1 MNINYNNHYISSI
14 LKAEQLLKLLHSIS
28 SRIIANS
35 TEQNHRR
42 KNVNRHS
49 QRKNTHRLTKFSPH
63 QEILYFP
70 RDFLNR
76 GVKPTLALGHGR
88 LACPYVFTMVFTHT
102 NLSDPI
108 KRSVNWFGFPN
119 ADCELWRKKKGKSG
133 YGTSG
138 LVFSSSNVY
147 AEGCCV
153 SKWSKNAKRLFRWWF
168 PEPFTKINRIRMGC
182 AKPYSETARWK
193 FVEKWLQ
200 IVIDQEFKWFF
211 WGVDWL
217 LRMIFQNTCIMYW
230 ITKWY

>member
-119 ADCELWRKKKGKSG
+119 ADCELWRKKKEKVVTVHPDWFFRRLTCILRDVVWVSGVRMLRDCFVDGFPNHLPKSIG
-133 YGTSG
+133 FGWVVQNRIAKRQG
-138 LVFSSSNVY
+138 GNLLRNDCKSSSI
-147 AEGCCV
+147 
-153 SKWSKNAKRLFRWWF
+153 KNLNDSFEVWIDYLEWYF
-168 PEPFTKINRIRMGC
+168 KIL
-182 AKPYSETARWK
+182 
-193 FVEKWLQ
+193 V
-200 IVIDQEFKWFF
+200 
-211 WGVDWL
+211 
-217 LRMIFQNTCIMYW
+217 
-230 ITKWY
+230 